1 MNFLRFPIAGETS
14 FNQSVTL
21 GVNVD
26 PGETPEGR
34 ARLVVQP
41 SDS

>member
-26 PGETPEGR
+26 PGETPE
-34 ARLVVQP
+34 AVQGWWC
-41 SDS
+41 SL